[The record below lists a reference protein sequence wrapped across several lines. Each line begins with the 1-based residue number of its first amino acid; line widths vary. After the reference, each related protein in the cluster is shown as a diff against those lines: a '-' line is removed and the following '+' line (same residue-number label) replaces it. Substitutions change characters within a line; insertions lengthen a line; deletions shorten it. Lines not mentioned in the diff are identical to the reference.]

1 MVKEDLL
8 DDIIKE
14 SAPYQSPGESA
25 NLLTSHD
32 MICTMVSIGAI
43 VVLLSDTLKK
53 RSELTPD
60 YKNDQ
65 PATQIA
71 PDE

>member
-43 VVLLSDTLKK
+43 VVLPFSFQIHSRNVLS
-53 RSELTPD
+53 
-60 YKNDQ
+60 
-65 PATQIA
+65 
-71 PDE
+71 